1 MIAQLHPPRL
11 VHNHIGRGYI
21 HPQTAQ
27 RVVRK
32 MDHGIQ
38 GVQPLH
44 DHHISFFQFDLCTA
58 LHRAAGDKVIGGQT
72 HFPSRKQIIQIPIQT
87 WNIQAIRR
95 FIIALPLFV
104 HRHGVAVGR
113 HIPIVHTQAID
124 IMPFAHEAAHQFF
137 AQIMGCGGFSAARRT
152 SQQHQLDI
160 VFHNLIRQRY
170 DLASIA
176 RLFFLD
182 KFVLSQNG
190 QPLNDSV

>member
-1 MIAQLHPPRL
+1 
-11 VHNHIGRGYI
+11 
-21 HPQTAQ
+21 
-27 RVVRK
+27 
-32 MDHGIQ
+32 
-38 GVQPLH
+38 
-44 DHHISFFQFDLCTA
+44 
-58 LHRAAGDKVIGGQT
+58 
-72 HFPSRKQIIQIPIQT
+72 
-87 WNIQAIRR
+87 
-95 FIIALPLFV
+95 
-104 HRHGVAVGR
+104 
-113 HIPIVHTQAID
+113 
-124 IMPFAHEAAHQFF
+124 MPFAHEAAHQFF